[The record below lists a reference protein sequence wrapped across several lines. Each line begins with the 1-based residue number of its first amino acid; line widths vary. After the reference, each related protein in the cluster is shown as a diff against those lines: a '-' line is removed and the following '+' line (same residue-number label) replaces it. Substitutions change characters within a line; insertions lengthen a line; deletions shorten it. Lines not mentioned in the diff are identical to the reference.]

1 MRWCWMEKETIPSP
15 RAARERAR
23 VVQLKGGF
31 KAQKWRKIKQHASE
45 KRLSI
50 RNNEQRNGTTGS
62 KRERGLAQL
71 KSDCSR
77 GHNRESDIM
86 RKHAHEQTSP
96 ISAAI
101 DIGTS
106 IKIIY
111 FRADKYFFWRNK
123 MTFASVKSEMHPEMH
138 FFFYKGRNADFL
150 YLCGARPILWMSET
164 RPQTPL
170 LLSFGGDARGRG
182 RAAKVYFDRRE
193 LKLQLHKWQQI
204 TLWAVEADKRLI

>member
-77 GHNRESDIM
+77 GHNRESDILWENTPM
-86 RKHAHEQTSP
+86 SRHLQSARQSILGHQSKLFTSALTNTFSGVIRRLLLPSKVRCIQKCIFSFTRDETPTFYICVARAPFFECQKHDRKPPYYCH
-96 ISAAI
+96 SAAMQE
-101 DIGTS
+101 G
-106 IKIIY
+106 
-111 FRADKYFFWRNK
+111 
-123 MTFASVKSEMHPEMH
+123 
-138 FFFYKGRNADFL
+138 G
-150 YLCGARPILWMSET
+150 GARQKSILTDVSSNFNYT
-164 RPQTPL
+164 NGSR
-170 LLSFGGDARGRG
+170 SHCG
-182 RAAKVYFDRRE
+182 
-193 LKLQLHKWQQI
+193 
-204 TLWAVEADKRLI
+204 LWRLTND